1 METWQTT
8 ITKKQSVSYSATD
21 MGMLQVYDKTM
32 QEQLQ
37 EGVIEPTPEQPTGE
51 VIYYVSHQV
60 VIHDE
65 AEANKL
71 RILYDCSAREN
82 SQQLSLNNCLETG
95 RHFRHCY
102 SISWCKTEW
111 GSSA

>member
-1 METWQTT
+1 
-8 ITKKQSVSYSATD
+8 

-37 EGVIEPTPEQPTGE
+37 ERVIEPTPEQPTGE

-82 SQQLSLNNCLETG
+82 SQ
-95 RHFRHCY
+95 
-102 SISWCKTEW
+102 
-111 GSSA
+111 

>member
-1 METWQTT
+1 
-8 ITKKQSVSYSATD
+8 
-21 MGMLQVYDKTM
+21 MGMLQLYDKTM

-37 EGVIEPTPEQPTGE
+37 EGVIEPVPEQPTGE
-51 VIYYVSHQV
+51 VIYYVSHQA

-71 RILYDCSAREN
+71 RDCSAREN

-102 SISWCKTEW
+102 SIS
-111 GSSA
+111 

>member
-1 METWQTT
+1 MGWVIFWDTVTMETWQTT
-8 ITKKQSVSYSATD
+8 ITKKQSVSCSATD

-51 VIYYVSHQV
+51 VIYYVSHQA

-71 RILYDCSAREN
+71 RILCDCSAREN
-82 SQQLSLNNCLETG
+82 SQ
-95 RHFRHCY
+95 
-102 SISWCKTEW
+102 
-111 GSSA
+111 